1 MSNQEKQ
8 NASRT
13 IEVKLTVPKIGWLEK
28 FLKKLARL
36 FAKKWVRLVA
46 VVALFVA
53 ISLGVLYVTK
63 TFDSDV
69 KNTTNEN
76 QPPLV
81 SEQDRTA
88 QVPFY
93 ETLMPTGKT
102 IEQLGGW
109 TRMSPSDR
117 NAVFG
122 YTDSIENN
130 RIVVS
135 QQPLPEDF
143 REDVEAQVEALAK
156 GYKAT
161 EKITVGGLTVH
172 IAKSA
177 KGPQSIV
184 FAKKGLLVLIR
195 SSVTIS
201 NDQWIGYISS
211 LQ

>member
-1 MSNQEKQ
+1 MSKSDQQ
-8 NASRT
+8 DTTRT

-28 FLKKLARL
+28 FVKKLVRL
-36 FAKKWVRLVA
+36 FRKKWVRIGVVIIVLVA
-46 VVALFVA
+46 VSAVVRFALPN
-53 ISLGVLYVTK
+53 TR
-63 TFDSDV
+63 DSERPVEEDQ
-69 KNTTNEN
+69 
-76 QPPLV
+76 QPVV

-88 QVPFY
+88 KVPFY
-93 ETLMPTGKT
+93 ETLLPAGKT

-109 TRMSPSDR
+109 TRVSPPDR
-117 NAVFG
+117 NAVFA
-122 YTDSIENN
+122 YTDSIDNN
-130 RIVVS
+130 RIVIS

-143 REDVEAQVEALAK
+143 KEDTEAQVEALAK

-161 EKITVGGLTVH
+161 EKITVSGLIVH

-201 NDQWIGYISS
+201 NDQWIGYINS

>member
-1 MSNQEKQ
+1 MSSSHKPDK
-8 NASRT
+8 SHT

-28 FLKKLARL
+28 LVKKTARRL
-36 FAKKWVRLVA
+36 RKKRLLVGTVVIVIIALVIIA
-46 VVALFVA
+46 VFVIPKA
-53 ISLGVLYVTK
+53 TQQTAGTPDTAQQVV
-63 TFDSDV
+63 
-69 KNTTNEN
+69 
-76 QPPLV
+76 V

-88 QVPFY
+88 KTPFY
-93 ETLMPTGKT
+93 ETLLPVGKS

-109 TRMSPSDR
+109 TRVSPPDR
-117 NAVFG
+117 NAVFAFMDYIG
-122 YTDSIENN
+122 QD

-143 REDVEAQVEALAK
+143 KEDTESQVEQLAK

-161 EKITVGGLTVH
+161 EKITVTGMTVH

-177 KGPQSIV
+177 KGPQSVV

-201 NDQWIGYISS
+201 NDQWISYIDS